1 MVAIHIRAPD
11 GSQRGFRLLRDR
23 IRIGR
28 AADNDLAL
36 PDPKLS
42 RRHAEILRT
51 PEGHILRDL
60 GSRNGTRLNGQRL
73 RADRPIRPGDAI
85 DLGSHHLTLN
95 EETPGG
101 GQQSLSTLQ
110 TIPPRDIS
118 DLEATK
124 PDLDPA
130 EQGRR
135 HRILAH
141 LIRAAGALTAN
152 RSLPELFERVLDQL
166 FEVLPAERGCIALL
180 EGHPP
185 KPIVKAS
192 RTRHGAAFER
202 LSRSITRRVLEDRV
216 SLLVPRL
223 LEDAGLSGQESLA
236 ASGVRSLMC
245 APLWFT
251 AGSGQQDAVIG
262 LIYLDSLEEPT
273 CFTVE
278 DLQFLSALANL
289 AAIRIESARLHEE
302 SRDHEKLRE
311 ELRKAGEIQASL
323 LPQALPDVPGY
334 ELAASN
340 RLCSTVGGD
349 YYDFL
354 LDRGQLLLALGDVSG
369 KGTAAAL
376 LMAMLRAAV
385 RAHWTEGLPAASLAR
400 ANGTLCETI
409 PENRYA
415 SMFLGRL
422 DPAGGQFTFVNAGHY
437 PPVIVRADGQVLS
450 LGEGGPVLGVF
461 PSASYTNNNCTIGL
475 GDALVV
481 FSDGVAEARNAGE
494 EEFGQQG
501 VAAIAVRERGREARG
516 LHDAIFE
523 QVTRHLGA
531 ARLNDDQTLIVV
543 KRR

>member
-11 GSQRGFRLLRDR
+11 GSQRGFRLMRDR

-28 AADNDLAL
+28 GADNDLTLA
-36 PDPKLS
+36 DPKLS

-73 RADRPIRPGDAI
+73 RSDRPLRPGDAI
-85 DLGSHHLTLN
+85 DLGSHHLTVDD
-95 EETPGG
+95 EAPGG
-101 GQQSLSTLQ
+101 QPSLSSQ
-110 TIPPRDIS
+110 QAIPPRDIS
-118 DLEATK
+118 DLEETK

-141 LIRAAGALTAN
+141 LIRAAGALTTN
-152 RSLPELFERVLDQL
+152 RTLRELFERVLDQL

-180 EGHPP
+180 EGHPAMP
-185 KPIVKAS
+185 VIKAS
-192 RTRHGAAFER
+192 RTRHGTAFER

-223 LEDAGLSGQESLA
+223 LEDAGLAGQESLA

-251 AGSGQQDAVIG
+251 AGSGQQEAVIG

-289 AAIRIESARLHEE
+289 AAIRIEGARLHEE
-302 SRDHEKLRE
+302 SLDHEKLRE

-323 LPQALPDVPGY
+323 LPQTLPDVPGY
-334 ELAASN
+334 DLAASN
-340 RLCSTVGGD
+340 RLCSAVGGD

-385 RAHWTEGLPAASLAR
+385 RAHWTEGAPAASLAR
-400 ANGTLCETI
+400 ANVTLCETT

-422 DPAGGQFTFVNAGHY
+422 DPAGGQLTFVNAGHY
-437 PPVIVRADGQVLS
+437 PPVIVRADGRVLS
-450 LGEGGPVLGVF
+450 LGEGGPVLGVL
-461 PSASYTNNNCTIGL
+461 PTAAYANNTCTLGL

-481 FSDGVAEARNAGE
+481 FSDGIAEARNAGE
-494 EEFGQQG
+494 AEFGQEG
-501 VAAIAVRERGREARG
+501 VAAVTVRERGREARA
-516 LHDAIFE
+516 LADAILD
-523 QVTRHLGA
+523 QVGRHLGA
-531 ARLNDDQTLIVV
+531 GRAIDDQTLIVV